1 MKRALLAVLM
11 VGCTARLVRDT
22 TSQPFPKTSDE
33 VARGRYLVDT
43 VTACGACHTG
53 RASGAL
59 TDPEDPSLYL
69 AGGNT
74 LEDVG
79 SFKLY
84 VPNIT
89 SDAGTGLGK
98 WSDDQI
104 SRAIRDGIN
113 NQDDLLFPV
122 MPFPSYQHMSDA
134 DVRAI
139 VAYLRTVPKVR
150 QERPRFDRDTPF
162 MANLG
167 MGLGLVHHEPVKG
180 VTMPDPKNRVAYGKY
195 VMYLGHC
202 EECHALGS
210 RGAKD
215 EGDDTFLGGS
225 DKPFTTRGVGKV
237 WATNLTPDP
246 QFGIAKFSDAQV
258 KNALRTGQRLE
269 DGKPMAYPMSSYIPH
284 YSAMTDEDLDALIA
298 YLRTLRPVHKQVPAR
313 ELTLETQNRG

>member
-1 MKRALLAVLM
+1 MKRALLAILLS
-11 VGCTARLVRDT
+11 GCAANRIREATTAAFAT
-22 TSQPFPKTSDE
+22 TPAE
-33 VARGRYLVDT
+33 VARGKYLVDT

-53 RASGAL
+53 RASGL
-59 TDPEDPSLYL
+59 LSDPEDQNLYL

-89 SDAGTGLGK
+89 SDVETGLGK
-98 WSDDQI
+98 WSDDQVA
-104 SRAIRDGIN
+104 RAIRDGVDN
-113 NQDDLLFPV
+113 EDSLLFPL
-122 MPFPSYQHMSDA
+122 MPFLSYQHMSDA

-150 QERPRFDRDTPF
+150 QQRRPFDRDIPF
-162 MANLG
+162 FANLA
-167 MGLGLVHHEPVKG
+167 MNLGVIHHQPAKN
-180 VTMPDPKNRVAYGKY
+180 VTMPGPKDRVAYGRY

-210 RGAKD
+210 RGPKAESDSK
-215 EGDDTFLGGS
+215 FMAGS

-246 QFGIAKFSDAQV
+246 QFGIAKFSDAEV
-258 KNALRTGQRLE
+258 KNALRTGVRLE
-269 DGKPMAYPMSSYIPH
+269 NGKPMAYPMSSYIPH
-284 YSAMTDEDLDALIA
+284 FAAMTDEDLDALIA
-298 YLRTLRPVHKQVPAR
+298 YLRTLRPVHKQVPAP
-313 ELTLETQNRG
+313 ELTP

>member
-1 MKRALLAVLM
+1 
-11 VGCTARLVRDT
+11 
-22 TSQPFPKTSDE
+22 
-33 VARGRYLVDT
+33 LVDA

-59 TDPEDPSLYL
+59 TDPEDPHLYL

-79 SFKLY
+79 NFRLY

-89 SDAGTGLGK
+89 SDVATGLGK

-104 SRAIRDGIN
+104 ARAIRDGVDR
-113 NQDDLLFPV
+113 DDTLMFPV
-122 MPFPSYQHMSDA
+122 MPFLSYQHMSDA

-150 QERPRFDRDTPF
+150 SDRPPFDRDIPF
-162 MANLG
+162 MAKLG
-167 MGLGLVHHEPVKG
+167 MSLGFVHHAPATN

-210 RGAKD
+210 RGPKD
-215 EGDDTFLGGS
+215 ESDDAFMGGS

-246 QFGIAKFSDAQV
+246 EFGIAKFSDAQV
-258 KNALRTGQRLE
+258 KDALRTGHRLE

-284 YSAMTDEDLDALIA
+284 FAAMTDEDLDALIA
-298 YLRTLRPVHKQVPAR
+298 YLRSLRAVHKQVPAR
-313 ELTLETQNRG
+313 ELAR